1 MPFVTVRLLLRHAF
15 PAGTRAVAGE
25 SGLDRQVTW
34 PATLR
39 RRAPAFG
46 ALKGGEIAL
55 LSTAALR
62 QVDERLT
69 LPRAIQML
77 AEAGVAAVAVQGEI
91 TAEARELANRAGIP
105 LLELPAEVSL
115 PELEQQL
122 TRHIIDLRTE
132 LHDRTQ
138 EIHRQLTELN
148 LQGRGL
154 RAIVERLSQLTGQA
168 CALEDEEFELRHLVL
183 PAGLGLSAPILEQAL
198 AASSKEVA
206 AWAATARLAASNPP
220 TAKLSL
226 PGAREE
232 ETEAAAPARSVATAT
247 QTCTLSRLVAPVV
260 VRDRIEGYL
269 SLIGPDEALGEL
281 ERAAVGYGAAACA
294 IEMVKEH
301 AVLEAEDRRQA
312 DFLDDLLS
320 GALPSEES
328 ALRRA
333 RRFGYDLT
341 RPRVAL
347 FFRGAPEMRLAEEL
361 ERELARR
368 QVDAIIAVRSGGVAV
383 LYPLD
388 GTLDA
393 AGLKGV
399 VERIR
404 AAVALACRTPEL
416 SVGIGRYRPGIT
428 ALHESY
434 REAEQAAITG
444 ERVYGPGRV
453 TYFGDLGLYR
463 LLLSLQDSPALRE
476 FYEETVAALVEYD
489 RRNKTELVRTL
500 EGYFEA
506 HDSPTEAA
514 QLLHVHR
521 NTLLY
526 RLRRI
531 EEITGLSLDDA
542 EVRLALHLALRVGKI
557 LGAEPA

>member
-15 PAGTRAVAGE
+15 PSGTRVIAGE
-25 SGLDRQVTW
+25 GGLDRQVTW
-34 PATLR
+34 PAMLR

-46 ALKGGEIAL
+46 ALKGGELAL

-77 AEAGVAAVAVQGEI
+77 ADAGVAAVVVQGEI
-91 TAEARELANRAGIP
+91 TPEACELADRAALP
-105 LLELPAEVSL
+105 LLGVPGDVSL

-154 RAIVERLSQLTGQA
+154 RAIVERLSQLTGHA
-168 CALEDEEFELRHLVL
+168 CALEDEEFEVRHLIV
-183 PAGLGLSAPILEQAL
+183 PAGADLSAPVLERLL
-198 AASSKEVA
+198 AESRKAVA
-206 AWAATARLAASNPP
+206 DWAAAAPLAASNPP
-220 TAKLSL
+220 TAKVTL
-226 PGAREE
+226 PAARAEGPGPAPA
-232 ETEAAAPARSVATAT
+232 EAGPLATAAPP
-247 QTCTLSRLVAPVV
+247 CTLARLVAPVV
-260 VRDRIEGYL
+260 VRERIEGYL
-269 SLIGPDEALGEL
+269 SLVGPHDALGEL

-320 GALPSEES
+320 GALPSEDS

-347 FFRGAPEMRLAEEL
+347 FFRGAPEGRLAEAL
-361 ERELARR
+361 ERELERR
-368 QVDAIIAVRSGGVAV
+368 RADGIVAVRQGGVAV

-393 AGLKGV
+393 ASLKGV

-404 AAVALACRTPEL
+404 AAVALACRAPEL
-416 SVGIGRYRPGIT
+416 SAGIGRYRPGVG

-444 ERVYGPGRV
+444 ERVHGPGRV

-557 LGAEPA
+557 LGAE